1 MSEAKTLEIRTSPHI
16 HSGDSTDVIMRNVAL
31 AASPVAAFAIYAYGL
46 AALLVLAVAVG
57 SCVLS
62 EYGLCD
68 KKRSRSTVS
77 DWSAVVTGLLLGLTL
92 PPGLPLW

>member
-62 EYGLCD
+62 E
-68 KKRSRSTVS
+68 
-77 DWSAVVTGLLLGLTL
+77 
-92 PPGLPLW
+92 